1 MSSERLSWN
10 HFQLS
15 QERSFFFLTSFSTDA
30 LKVFSLGTFAM
41 FASTK
46 AALSQWLSCIRMSPP
61 GQSSPF
67 FFTLSTSILLAI
79 AFASILRGLSDT
91 PLYSSLLVGVVFFL
105 ILNRSFLHM
114 FAPHKCKTSFPI
126 WSLELCDFT
135 IAPMTTRLKYNQH
148 VLGVFLMPSKPT
160 VYYPVYGYCMA
171 FVPRPKKI
179 Q

>member
-1 MSSERLSWN
+1 MLWKCSPWGPLQCLHQQRLPWASGCHLYTYVSSW
-10 HFQLS
+10 
-15 QERSFFFLTSFSTDA
+15 
-30 LKVFSLGTFAM
+30 
-41 FASTK
+41 
-46 AALSQWLSCIRMSPP
+46 
-61 GQSSPF
+61 QSSPF

-91 PLYSSLLVGVVFFL
+91 PLYSSLLVGVMFFL

-135 IAPMTTRLKYNQH
+135 ITPMTTRLKYNQH